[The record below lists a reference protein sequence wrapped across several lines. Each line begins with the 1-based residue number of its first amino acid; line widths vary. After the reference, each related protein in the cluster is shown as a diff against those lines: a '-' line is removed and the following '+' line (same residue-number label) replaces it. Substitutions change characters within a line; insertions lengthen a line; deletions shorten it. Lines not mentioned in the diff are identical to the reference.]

1 MLQRALLP
9 AIVVYFVGR
18 VLKDRRYLR
27 KFRERLGFLPASWKQ
42 EATGAVW
49 LHAVSVGEVVSVTGL
64 LRRLR
69 SRLPESPLFVS
80 TSTPAGRE
88 VAEQR
93 LAKLADGIF
102 FAPLDYCFPVRRV
115 LRTLRPSL
123 VIVAETEI
131 WPNLYREAKRAGCGL
146 LVVNGRIS
154 DRAAPAYRRW
164 SWFFGPVL
172 GLADRIL
179 TQSRTSSERYRE
191 LSTRPERVEYA
202 GNLKYDLEGG
212 APEMPPAVRALL
224 DRIRPSEVV
233 LAASTMPPAFP
244 GDVDEDE
251 AVICAFRELSAR
263 HPGLLW
269 IHVPRKPDGF
279 DAAAAKLARSGIRFV
294 RRSALETEAPE
305 FSLPGVLLLDSVG
318 ELLSLFAVADV
329 VFMGG
334 TLARRG
340 GHNILEPAFFSRSVV
355 IGPHMENFP
364 EIAAEFRKAQ
374 ACVEIAAG
382 AELAGAVERLLAD
395 ANLRA
400 ELGRRAQRI
409 AESNRGA
416 ADRAAEAAAELYDH
430 AVARYL
436 PPWPAWAVLWVLSW
450 VWRGAGSLKRAWDTA
465 RQKRL
470 NSPVVSVG
478 NLSLGGT
485 GKTPMVAWLA
495 ERLSAAGLRP
505 AILMRGYRRGGRED
519 PLIVAPGSSAP
530 VERTGDEAQILMRS
544 VHAPLGIGA
553 CRGEVGRAVE
563 EHFHPDVFLLDDGF
577 QHWRLERDLDIV
589 LVDGLAAFGAN
600 GEVFPLGS
608 LREPLRA
615 LRRADVVVVTRADP
629 GCPRRGIEALVR
641 RYNPRAPIFYS
652 RVIPAYWEE
661 VGTGVRWGPREL
673 PYSRVGAF
681 CGLGNP
687 ASFWRTLR
695 RLGYEPEFRMRFPD
709 HHRYTRS
716 DWRRL
721 RARAEAGRLEAL
733 LTTEKDA
740 CNFSRADSSGVRVC
754 WLKIRVEVEE
764 GERLLELLRSALRG
778 ARAGLCGQEPAR
790 ARGESA

>member
-1 MLQRALLP
+1 MP
-9 AIVVYFVGR
+9 GAIWV
-18 VLKDRRYLR
+18 
-27 KFRERLGFLPASWKQ
+27 
-42 EATGAVW
+42 
-49 LHAVSVGEVVSVTGL
+49 HAVSVGEVMSLAGL

-80 TSTPAGRE
+80 TSTLAGRE

-93 LAKLADGIF
+93 LGKLADGIF
-102 FAPLDYCFPVRRV
+102 FAPLDYCFAVRRV

-146 LVVNGRIS
+146 LIVNGRIS

-164 SWFFGPVL
+164 RWFFGPVL

-179 TQSRTSSERYRE
+179 TQSRTSYDRYRE
-191 LSTRPERVEYA
+191 VTTRPERVEYA
-202 GNLKYDLEGG
+202 GNLKYDLEAGT
-212 APEMPPAVRALL
+212 PEPPPAVRAWL
-224 DRIRPSEVV
+224 DRVRPSEVV

-251 AVICAFRELSAR
+251 AVIHAFRELSAR

-269 IHVPRKPDGF
+269 IHVPRKPDCF
-279 DAAAAKLARSGIRFV
+279 DAAAAKLARWGVRFV

-318 ELLSLFAVADV
+318 ELLSLFAVVDV
-329 VFMGG
+329 VFLGG
-334 TLARRG
+334 TLAQRG
-340 GHNILEPAFFSRSVV
+340 GHNILEPAFFARPIV

-374 ACVEIAAG
+374 ACVEIGSG
-382 AELAGAVERLLAD
+382 AELAEAVERLLAD
-395 ANLRA
+395 AGLRA
-400 ELGRRAQRI
+400 QLGRRAQRI

-430 AVARYL
+430 AVARYF
-436 PPWPAWAVLWVLSW
+436 PPWPAWAVLWALSW
-450 VWRGAGSLKRAWDTA
+450 VWRGAGSLKRAWETA
-465 RQKRL
+465 RRKRM
-470 NSPVVSVG
+470 NTPVISVG

-505 AILMRGYRRGGRED
+505 AILMRGYRRGSRKD
-519 PLIVAPGSSAP
+519 PLILAAGSSAP

-544 VHAPLGIGA
+544 VRAPVGIGA
-553 CRGEVGRAVE
+553 RRAEAGRVLE
-563 EHFHPDVFLLDDGF
+563 QHFHPDVFLLDDGF

-589 LVDGLAAFGAN
+589 LVDGLAPFGPN
-600 GEVFPLGS
+600 GEVVPLGC
-608 LREPLRA
+608 LREPLKA
-615 LRRADVVVVTRADP
+615 LRRADAVVVTRADP
-629 GCPRRGIEALVR
+629 GCPRRGIEAVIR
-641 RYNPRAPIFYS
+641 RYNPRAPIFFS
-652 RVIPAYWEE
+652 RVVAAYWEE
-661 VGTGVRWGPREL
+661 MGTGVRWAPGEL
-673 PYSRVGAF
+673 PFSRVGAF

-695 RLGYEPEFRMRFPD
+695 RLGYEPEFRVRFPD
-709 HHRYTRS
+709 HHRYTAS

-721 RARAEAGRLEAL
+721 RARAQAGGVEAL
-733 LTTEKDA
+733 VTTEKDV
-740 CNFSRADSSGVRVC
+740 CNLSGEDLTGVRVC
-754 WLKIRVEVEE
+754 WLKIRIEVEGE
-764 GERLLELLRSALRG
+764 ERLLELLSHALCG
-778 ARAGLCGQEPAR
+778 AGAGLSGGGPAPARAGNA
-790 ARGESA
+790 